1 MTLLHLLRKSRRG
14 FKEAFMDNIRHSG
27 FIVRALG
34 AIALLAGCASSHGA
48 STKAITPPGLQKE
61 ETSIPFVHME
71 SSIHDWKANGQEG
84 LWIQDGRRDWYYAKT
99 LGPCYGLDWA
109 VAIGIESRGS
119 QLDKY
124 GTVIVPKEK
133 SRCVLTSFV
142 RSDAPPSLKKG
153 GDAEA
158 SKPAPTTPPP
168 G

>member
-1 MTLLHLLRKSRRG
+1 MNTIRRQP
-14 FKEAFMDNIRHSG
+14 ALWLASAAAL
-27 FIVRALG
+27 ALG
-34 AIALLAGCASSHGA
+34 GCASTS
-48 STKAITPPGLQKE
+48 STSKAAQPAGLQKE
-61 ETSIPFVHME
+61 ETSIPFVRME

-99 LGPCYGLDWA
+99 LGPCFGLDWA
-109 VAIGIESRGS
+109 VAIGIESKGS

>member
-1 MTLLHLLRKSRRG
+1 
-14 FKEAFMDNIRHSG
+14 MDTIRHSG

-34 AIALLAGCASSHGA
+34 AVALLAGCASIQGA
-48 STKAITPPGLQKE
+48 PTKAITPTGLQKE
-61 ETSIPFVHME
+61 ETSIPFVRME

-99 LGPCYGLDWA
+99 LGPCFGLDWA

-124 GTVIVPKEK
+124 GTVIVPKEQ
-133 SRCVLTSFV
+133 SRCTLTSFV

-153 GDAEA
+153 GDANA
-158 SKPAPTTPPP
+158 GKAPAPATTPPN
-168 G
+168 